1 MPIVAF
7 SRWDPLHDL
16 LALHERLNRLGVDD
30 APGWTPSVD
39 LYEAPTRFVL
49 SLELPGLTRDDI
61 KIEIQ
66 RETLVVRGE
75 RPVHHEEGVH
85 YHRVERGHGA
95 FARSFALP
103 QPVDV
108 EAVEAAFHD
117 GVLTVVVPKLQAR
130 QRRVEVES
138 QP

>member
-1 MPIVAF
+1 MRFVAF

-16 LALHERLNRLGVDD
+16 LALHERLNRLGVED
-30 APGWTPSVD
+30 APGWTPAVD
-39 LYEAPTRFVL
+39 LYETPDRFVV

-66 RETLVVRGE
+66 QDMLVVRGE
-75 RPVHHEEGVH
+75 RPVRHEEGAH

-103 QPVDV
+103 QPVEVEGV
-108 EAVEAAFHD
+108 EAEFRD
-117 GVLTVVVPKLQAR
+117 GVLTVVVPKRAPQ
-130 QRRVEVES
+130 QRRVDITT
-138 QP
+138 